1 MADAAPLPLEAL
13 TPPGGGP
20 GARPGPGRAEGAEGA
35 EGLFVVLGA
44 GLAAASHPL
53 LYVKLLVQVRGRL
66 RGGEGRT
73 PAWGGSEEGLC
84 EKGCRAPCVT
94 GQGVPRAPGP
104 PLSGG

>member
-1 MADAAPLPLEAL
+1 MADAAPLLPEVL

-20 GARPGPGRAEGAEGA
+20 GAGPGPGRAEGA
-35 EGLFVVLGA
+35 EGLFVVLGV

-84 EKGCRAPCVT
+84 VEGSRALCVT